1 MAAKKDKAREME
13 VSNDGNRAIDKFKLS
28 DAAMMLI
35 LIILCHREEESFQSA
50 ICILSIWMLQAL

>member
-13 VSNDGNRAIDKFKLS
+13 RSNDGNRAIDKFKLS

-35 LIILCHREEESFQSA
+35 LIILCHR
-50 ICILSIWMLQAL
+50 